1 MSAKIIIAS
10 YSESL
15 RTTLKRNISGSNIDV
30 ILSYNL
36 IEAAS
41 HFSPAEPNI
50 LIYDIDRGTK
60 PTNYVRTLLNKYN
73 LLIILT
79 GSSPKKAYDYYAFGV
94 KDYII
99 TPENFNSAD
108 GKEFLIAITER
119 VKTFF
124 NSNHG
129 QHKGFSSNQ
138 RIFNNTISHT
148 HTHTYTHQNLNHG
161 HPIYNTKFGH
171 KKDFV
176 IAIAAST
183 GGTEALDLIM
193 RALPANLPPILV
205 VQHMPSSMFT
215 QQFAKRLDNFSELT
229 IKEAENFEPIYSGN
243 VYIAPGDLHMT
254 LKKQAGQLILECGTG
269 NRVNGVRPAADILF
283 NSVADTMANKAIG
296 VILTGMGADG
306 AKGLS
311 VMKAA
316 GSINI
321 GQDKES
327 CVVYGMPK
335 VAYDLGALDIQ
346 LPLSKIP
353 QKIVELVK
361 KYDI

>member
-10 YSESL
+10 YTENL
-15 RTTLKRNISGSNIDV
+15 RSTLKRNISGSNVDV

-50 LIYDIDRGTK
+50 LIYDIDRGAK
-60 PTNYVRTLLNKYN
+60 PTSYVRTLLNKYN

-99 TPENFNSAD
+99 TPENFSSAD

-119 VKTFF
+119 IKTFF
-124 NSNHG
+124 NSSHG
-129 QHKGFSSNQ
+129 QHRGFNSNQ
-138 RIFNNTISHT
+138 RKFNNITTSHAHNYSHT
-148 HTHTYTHQNLNHG
+148 NLNHG
-161 HPIYNTKFGH
+161 HPIYTTKFGH

-183 GGTEALDLIM
+183 GGTEALDLIL
-193 RALPANLPPILV
+193 RALPAELPPILV

-215 QQFAKRLDNFSELT
+215 QQFAKRLDNYSELSV
-229 IKEAENFEPIYSGN
+229 KEAENYEPIYSGN

-254 LKKQAGQLILECGTG
+254 LKKQAGQLIVECGTG

-283 NSVADTMANKAIG
+283 NSVAEVMADKAIG

-335 VAYDLGALDIQ
+335 VAYDLGAVDIQ
-346 LPLSKIP
+346 LPLSEIP

-361 KYDI
+361 KYDV